1 MSAKALGQSG
11 VEKAV
16 GLLRE
21 LYASY
26 GFTHYKMSKFEEYDL
41 YVKNKDFLVSDNV
54 ITFTDTDG
62 KLMALK
68 PDVTLS
74 IIKNG
79 SYDAGVEKLFYN
91 ETVYRVSKGTKSF
104 KEFMQVGLECLGDID
119 EYQITEVLYLAVKS
133 LSTVSKEYLLDISH
147 LGVVK
152 GVLEDFNLS
161 IDAQKKIISYLGDKN
176 AQGVEN
182 VCESEN
188 LSDEQ
193 KKILLAIVN
202 VYGAPDFVID
212 SLKKAGLNGQALSAL
227 NQLESIVNG
236 LKAFGVCDKVRV
248 DFSVV
253 NDMGYYNG
261 IVFKGFISGIPT
273 GILSGGGYDKLM
285 QKMGKKA
292 RAIGFAVYLDELE
305 KYLLEENEFDVDV
318 AIEYGDED
326 AKTVGALVKEIASSG
341 QTVGAFK
348 VVPKKLRYK
357 KLIDLKEG
365 C

>member
-1 MSAKALGQSG
+1 MSRKSLGQSG
-11 VEKAV
+11 VERAV
-16 GLLRE
+16 SVLCE
-21 LYASY
+21 LYAKY
-26 GFTHYKMSKFEEYDL
+26 GYSHYKMSKFEEYDL

-79 SYDAGVEKLFYN
+79 SYDVGVEKLFYN

-104 KEFMQVGLECLGDID
+104 KEFMQVGLECLGNID
-119 EYQITEVLYLAVKS
+119 EYQITEALYLAVKS
-133 LSTVSKEYLLDISH
+133 LSAVSDEYILDISH

-152 GVLEDFNLS
+152 GVLEEFNLS
-161 IDAQKKIISYLGDKN
+161 VDAQKQIIICLGDKN
-176 AQGVEN
+176 AQGVQS
-182 VCESEN
+182 VCEKEN
-188 LSDEQ
+188 LSDE
-193 KKILLAIVN
+193 KTKTLLSLVD
-202 VYGAPDFVID
+202 VYGDPDYVIE
-212 SLKKAGLNGQALSAL
+212 SLKKLNLGAEALSSL
-227 NQLESIVNG
+227 SQLENIVNG
-236 LKAFGVCDKVRV
+236 LKAFDVCDKIRV

-261 IVFKGFISGIPT
+261 IVFKGFVSGIPT
-273 GILSGGGYDKLM
+273 GILSGGCYDKLM
-285 QKMGKKA
+285 EKMGKKA

-305 KYLLEENEFDVDV
+305 KFLVEENDYDVDV
-318 AIEYGDED
+318 AIQYGDKNVKE
-326 AKTVGALVKEIASSG
+326 VSALVKEISDGG
-341 QTVGAFK
+341 QTVCAFK
-348 VVPKKLRYK
+348 SVPQKLRYK

>member
-16 GLLRE
+16 GVLRE
-21 LYASY
+21 LYAKY

-41 YVKNKDFLVSDNV
+41 YVKNKDFLVSENV

-79 SYDAGVEKLFYN
+79 SYDVGVEKLFYN

-119 EYQITEVLYLAVKS
+119 EYQVTEVLYLAVKS
-133 LSTVSKEYLLDISH
+133 LSAISSEYVLDISH

-152 GVLEDFNLS
+152 GVLEDFNLNL
-161 IDAQKKIISYLGDKN
+161 DAQKKIISYLGEKN
-176 AQGVEN
+176 AQGVQS
-182 VCESEN
+182 VCEQEN
-188 LSDEQ
+188 LLESQ
-193 KKILLAIVN
+193 TKILLALVN
-202 VYGAPDFVID
+202 LYGTPDNVVE
-212 SLKKAGLNGQALSAL
+212 SLKKLGLQGQALI
-227 NQLESIVNG
+227 QLSELENIVEG
-236 LKAFGVCDKVRV
+236 LKAFDVCDKVRV

-273 GILSGGGYDKLM
+273 GILSGGQYDKLM
-285 QKMGKKA
+285 QKMGKKS

-305 KYLLEENEFDVDV
+305 KFLVEDAEFDVDV
-318 AIEYGDED
+318 VIVYGDTGV
-326 AKTVGALVKEIASSG
+326 KNISALVKEIADNG
-341 QTVGAFK
+341 QTVAVYK
-348 VVPKKLRYK
+348 SLPQKLRYK
-357 KLIDLKEG
+357 KLINLKEG

>member
-1 MSAKALGQSG
+1 
-11 VEKAV
+11 
-16 GLLRE
+16 
-21 LYASY
+21 
-26 GFTHYKMSKFEEYDL
+26 
-41 YVKNKDFLVSDNV
+41 
-54 ITFTDTDG
+54 
-62 KLMALK
+62 
-68 PDVTLS
+68 
-74 IIKNG
+74 
-79 SYDAGVEKLFYN
+79 
-91 ETVYRVSKGTKSF
+91 
-104 KEFMQVGLECLGDID
+104 MQVGLECLGDID

-305 KYLLEENEFDVDV
+305 KYLL
-318 AIEYGDED
+318 
-326 AKTVGALVKEIASSG
+326 TWLSS
-341 QTVGAFK
+341 
-348 VVPKKLRYK
+348 
-357 KLIDLKEG
+357 I
-365 C
+365 